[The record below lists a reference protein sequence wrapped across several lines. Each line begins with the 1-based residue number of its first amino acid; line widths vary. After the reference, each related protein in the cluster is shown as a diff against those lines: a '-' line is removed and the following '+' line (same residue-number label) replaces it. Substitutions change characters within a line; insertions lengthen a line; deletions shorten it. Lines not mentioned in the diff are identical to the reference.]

1 MNLSALQ
8 TLTWSTV
15 VGAVVSALAL
25 ASGGPIVPER
35 ERTVV
40 DGPGVRL
47 HLPTE
52 PTAAGRREP
61 PAASAARESVS
72 LHAMTVGR

>member
-15 VGAVVSALAL
+15 AGAIVSALAL

-35 ERTVV
+35 ERSAFE
-40 DGPGVRL
+40 GSGSRL

-52 PTAAGRREP
+52 PTAAGRPER
-61 PAASAARESVS
+61 PAASAVPDAASQEAAAR
-72 LHAMTVGR
+72 R